1 LAALRSPVAGFID
14 EITGQISM
22 AKEKVRHR
30 AARAI
35 TENKKNIA
43 LETNM
48 AELHLDQPM
57 EMVGIFYLVKIMI
70 SIFQKISKYF
80 SK

>member
-1 LAALRSPVAGFID
+1 
-14 EITGQISM
+14 M

-57 EMVGIFYLVKIMI
+57 EMVGNFYLVKNYD
-70 SIFQKISKYF
+70 KYLSKN
-80 SK
+80 K